1 MDWLAVLLA
10 LPKQFHSKGPGGGVI
25 QDSASSATLSAIL
38 AARERCTQGRTNA
51 EGLATHA
58 PLVAYASEHAHSSIE
73 KGIRIAGIGSQ
84 NLRKVPTLS
93 AHEMDVKALEKS
105 ILEDIERGCCPFFV
119 SATVGSTASG
129 AFDDI
134 EALAEVCSAHNIWL
148 HVDAAM
154 YGTAAACPEYRWIH
168 RGLDRADSYC
178 FNPHKWMLT
187 NFDCCAF
194 WVSDRKDLIGA
205 LGIHPDYLQNRAT
218 DSGDVIDY
226 RDWQIPLGRRFRA
239 LKLWCVLR
247 AYGTQNIREII
258 RNHVAMSQAFATWV
272 AADARFELCAP
283 HPFNLVCFRLKGSDA
298 DNRALMNRLND
309 SGALYLSH
317 CTLHGRFTMRMCI
330 GQWSTEM
337 KHVQQAWSE
346 ILGSLS

>member
-1 MDWLAVLLA
+1 
-10 LPKQFHSKGPGGGVI
+10 
-25 QDSASSATLSAIL
+25 
-38 AARERCTQGRTNA
+38 
-51 EGLATHA
+51 
-58 PLVAYASEHAHSSIE
+58 
-73 KGIRIAGIGSQ
+73 
-84 NLRKVPTLS
+84 
-93 AHEMDVKALEKS
+93 
-105 ILEDIERGCCPFFV
+105 
-119 SATVGSTASG
+119 
-129 AFDDI
+129 
-134 EALAEVCSAHNIWL
+134 
-148 HVDAAM
+148 M

-247 AYGTQNIREII
+247 AYGTQNIQKSSEIMLPCP
-258 RNHVAMSQAFATWV
+258 RRLRLGSPLPLDSN
-272 AADARFELCAP
+272 CAP

-309 SGALYLSH
+309 GSRIYPIVPCMVDSRCGCVLVN
-317 CTLHGRFTMRMCI
+317 
-330 GQWSTEM
+330 GQ
-337 KHVQQAWSE
+337 QR
-346 ILGSLS
+346 